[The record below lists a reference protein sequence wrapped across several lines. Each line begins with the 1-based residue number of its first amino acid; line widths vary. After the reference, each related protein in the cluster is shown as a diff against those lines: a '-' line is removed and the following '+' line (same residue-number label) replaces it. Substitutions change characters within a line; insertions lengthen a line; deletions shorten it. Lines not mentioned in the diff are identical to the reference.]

1 MFGHLNLAI
10 MNMTMMLGSTGLTK
24 LWEDAKES
32 WIAPVFFCM
41 VAIGAFMFIK
51 QQAITKL
58 ILFLVVA
65 AVVGVLIFGG
75 DALFGKDGA
84 LKKMFQ
90 GTAEKVGNSNSS
102 GIGN

>member
-24 LWEDAKES
+24 LWTDVKEA

-75 DALFGKDGA
+75 EALFGSDGA
-84 LKKMFQ
+84 LKKMFE
-90 GTAEKVGNSNSS
+90 GTAVKVGKSNAS
-102 GIGN
+102 GVGN

>member
-24 LWEDAKES
+24 LWTDVKEA

-75 DALFGKDGA
+75 EALFGNDGA
-84 LKKMFQ
+84 LKKMFE
-90 GTAEKVGNSNSS
+90 GTAVKVGKSNAS
-102 GIGN
+102 GVGN

>member
-1 MFGHLNLAI
+1 MFGQLNLAI
-10 MNMTMMLGSTGLTK
+10 MNMTMMLGSDGLQTIWK
-24 LWEDAKES
+24 DVRNN

-41 VAIGAFMFIK
+41 VAVGAFMFIK

-75 DALFGKDGA
+75 EALFGEDKP
-84 LKKMFQ
+84 LSNLFQ
-90 GTAEKVGNSNSS
+90 KTAENVGSKNSS
-102 GIGN
+102 GVGN

>member
-24 LWEDAKES
+24 LWLDVKES
-32 WIAPVFFCM
+32 WITPVFFCM

-75 DALFGKDGA
+75 EALFGNNGA
-84 LKKMFQ
+84 LKNMFE
-90 GTAEKVGNSNSS
+90 GTAVKVGKSNAS
-102 GIGN
+102 GVGN